1 MDDLEDETTGSFQR
15 MLLTLAVVSHVK
27 IIFFIATSN
36 FLLTNKLVK
45 IRFHLYSE
53 THFYLFSFLHYF
65 QVTDLI
71 TLSFLTKGKSS
82 N

>member
-45 IRFHLYSE
+45 IRFH
-53 THFYLFSFLHYF
+53 FII
-65 QVTDLI
+65 I
-71 TLSFLTKGKSS
+71 TQD
-82 N
+82 